1 MPYSND
7 MLRLRAGAVF
17 FVALSLIMWFIMA
30 VGWMYYRNLQTVVFV
45 VLAITYFLG
54 GTIALIQ
61 KNRKAMFPVFIANSL
76 ALILLL
82 TFFLLSLYG
91 YFTDP
96 CYIEPG
102 SCDDQLTDSPAFLK
116 ALGFWTVFLSSIT
129 FMSWRLQKD
138 QASSS
143 RPPSASPGDE

>member
-1 MPYSND
+1 MSDSND

-17 FVALSLIMWFIMA
+17 FVALSLMMWFIMA
-30 VGWMYYRNLQTVVFV
+30 VGWTYYRNLQTVVFV
-45 VLAITYFLG
+45 VLAITCFLG
-54 GTIALIQ
+54 GAIALVQ
-61 KNRKAMFPVFIANSL
+61 KNRKAMFPIFIANSL

-82 TFFLLSLYG
+82 TFFLLALYG

-96 CYIEPG
+96 CYLEPA

-138 QASSS
+138 QTSSS
-143 RPPSASPGDE
+143 RPSSASLGHE